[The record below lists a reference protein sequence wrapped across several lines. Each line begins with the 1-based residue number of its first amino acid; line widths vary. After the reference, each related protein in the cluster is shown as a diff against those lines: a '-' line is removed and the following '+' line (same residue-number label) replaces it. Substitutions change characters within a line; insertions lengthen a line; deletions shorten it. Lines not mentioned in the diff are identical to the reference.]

1 MDERSVFARNAAKSS
16 TRSSK
21 GGDKRMVPRL
31 AEKYRKEI
39 VFRLQ
44 KEFGYKNVM
53 EVPRIVKIV
62 VNAGVGDAKQ
72 DYKLMESAVSEMET
86 ITGQHPMVKRARK
99 SVAGFKVRSGMPVG
113 CSVTLRGARMWEFLD
128 RMISLALPRIKDFQ
142 GVSPKGFD
150 GRGNYNLGL
159 REQLIF
165 PEIDYDKVARVRGMN
180 VTIVSTAKTDEEAM
194 SLLKELG
201 MPFSR

>member
-1 MDERSVFARNAAKSS
+1 
-16 TRSSK
+16 
-21 GGDKRMVPRL
+21 MVPRL

>member
-1 MDERSVFARNAAKSS
+1 
-16 TRSSK
+16 
-21 GGDKRMVPRL
+21 MVPRL
-31 AEKYRKEI
+31 AEKYQKEI
-39 VFRLQ
+39 VPRLQ
-44 KEFGYKNVM
+44 NEFGYKNVM

-72 DYKLMESAVSEMET
+72 DYKMMDAAVSELET

-99 SVAGFKVRSGMPVG
+99 SVAGFKVRAGMPVG
-113 CSVTLRGARMWEFLD
+113 CSVTLRGAKMWEFLD

-142 GVSPKGFD
+142 GVSSRGFD

-180 VTIVSTAKTDEEAM
+180 VSIVSTAKTDEEAM
-194 SLLKELG
+194 SLLRELG